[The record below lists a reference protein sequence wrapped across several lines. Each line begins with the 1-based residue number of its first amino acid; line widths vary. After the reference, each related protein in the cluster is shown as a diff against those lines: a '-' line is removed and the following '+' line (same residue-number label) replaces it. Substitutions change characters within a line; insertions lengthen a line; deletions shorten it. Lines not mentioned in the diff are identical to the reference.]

1 MNEKDERVKQ
11 LSQEP
16 SQKKL
21 GKSGSLHSLIFLN
34 PFHPKLKSALHPELE
49 HF

>member
-1 MNEKDERVKQ
+1 MHEKDERVKQ
-11 LSQEP
+11 LPEESG
-16 SQKKL
+16 QKKL

-34 PFHPKLKSALHPELE
+34 LFRPKLTSALNTEFE